1 MMQKHEFSP
10 VSEDCR
16 IAPPL
21 YYYMASSNFQFLETP
36 ERVATTLVEQ
46 RLLIQSLFVSLS
58 SFGAI
63 ILYWDKSSN
72 MSNIF
77 GISKKFHKF
86 FCLNWKILSVHYGCR
101 KNVSFMENLKY
112 AVGLLLEIIIY
123 RCRKAK
129 ALLYIF

>member
-1 MMQKHEFSP
+1 MDLTNMMQIHEFSP

-21 YYYMASSNFQFLETP
+21 YYYMASSNLQFLETP

-63 ILYWDKSSN
+63 ILYRDKYNRSTTWK
-72 MSNIF
+72 
-77 GISKKFHKF
+77 SKTILKVIQKTCNW
-86 FCLNWKILSVHYGCR
+86 CLIATVCL
-101 KNVSFMENLKY
+101 
-112 AVGLLLEIIIY
+112 VGLI
-123 RCRKAK
+123 
-129 ALLYIF
+129 LYGHIQYSF